1 MSEPPVD
8 PTASQCPYDPA
19 ALLAWLAEIGCD
31 EAIGDAPLDWT
42 TLRAPARVSAQA
54 PVSNAPHQSAPLRPS
69 PPGGGFMSQ
78 SPQPA
83 QPKPPEPKPPEP
95 LGASEG
101 AALAR
106 SQAGEAA
113 TLAEL
118 EAAIRAFDGCPLK
131 RTATHT
137 VFADGN
143 PKARIMLV
151 GEAPGEDED
160 RQGVPFVGAS
170 GKLLDLMLKSIGLDR
185 TQVYIS
191 NILPWRPPGN
201 RNPTPGE
208 IAACLPFLE
217 RHVALIA
224 PAVLIPL
231 GGTAAKTLLNRAEGI
246 TKLRGRWFEYR
257 IERGLDGR
265 ALVAPTLP
273 MFHPAYLLRNPAAKK
288 EAWRD
293 MLLLSDRIA
302 KNA

>member
-8 PTASQCPYDPA
+8 PTASLCPYDPA

-31 EAIGDAPLDWT
+31 EAVGDAPLDWT
-42 TLRAPARVSAQA
+42 TLRAPARLGAPA
-54 PVSNAPHQSAPLRPS
+54 PVSSAPQQFAPLQSGLSRPA
-69 PPGGGFMSQ
+69 PPE
-78 SPQPA
+78 PKPA
-83 QPKPPEPKPPEP
+83 QPKPAEP

-106 SQAGEAA
+106 SEAGKAA

-131 RTATHT
+131 RTATNT
-137 VFADGN
+137 VFADGAPN
-143 PKARIMLV
+143 ARVMLV

-185 TQVYIS
+185 TQVYIA

-224 PAVLIPL
+224 PSVLIPL
-231 GGTAAKTLLNRAEGI
+231 GGTAAKTLLNRAEGV
-246 TKLRGRWFEYR
+246 TRLRGRWFEYR
-257 IERGLDGR
+257 LDAGLDGKT
-265 ALVAPTLP
+265 LVVPTLP

>member
-1 MSEPPVD
+1 
-8 PTASQCPYDPA
+8 
-19 ALLAWLAEIGCD
+19 
-31 EAIGDAPLDWT
+31 
-42 TLRAPARVSAQA
+42 
-54 PVSNAPHQSAPLRPS
+54 
-69 PPGGGFMSQ
+69 
-78 SPQPA
+78 
-83 QPKPPEPKPPEP
+83 
-95 LGASEG
+95 GASEG

-106 SQAGEAA
+106 SQAGKAA

-131 RTATHT
+131 RTATNT

-257 IERGLDGR
+257 IERGLDGK
-265 ALVAPTLP
+265 ALVAPMLP

>member
-1 MSEPPVD
+1 MSEPPVH
-8 PTASQCPYDPA
+8 PTAPSCPYDPA
-19 ALLAWLAEIGCD
+19 ALLTWLAEIGCD
-31 EAIGDAPLDWT
+31 EATGDQPLDWT
-42 TLRAPARVSAQA
+42 TLRAPARAA
-54 PVSNAPHQSAPLRPS
+54 ASAPP
-69 PPGGGFMSQ
+69 
-78 SPQPA
+78 PA
-83 QPKPPEPKPPEP
+83 QSSAFGREPPPRAFSPLAAAPAAPPAAPPQP

-106 SQAGEAA
+106 SEAGKAK

-131 RTATHT
+131 RTAMST

-170 GKLLDLMLKSIGLDR
+170 GRLLDLMLKSIGLDR
-185 TQVYIS
+185 TQVYIA

-208 IAACLPFLE
+208 IAACMPFLE
-217 RHVALIA
+217 RHVGLIA

-231 GGTAAKTLLNRAEGI
+231 GGTAAKTLLNRTEGV
-246 TKLRGRWFEYR
+246 TRLRGRWFEYR
-257 IERGLDGR
+257 LEREQ
-265 ALVAPTLP
+265 LVIPTLP
-273 MFHPAYLLRNPAAKK
+273 MLHPAYLLRNPAAKK

-293 MLLLSDRIA
+293 MLLLSDRVA
-302 KNA
+302 TNA

>member
-8 PTASQCPYDPA
+8 PIASPCPYDPA

-31 EAIGDAPLDWT
+31 EAVGDAPLDWT
-42 TLRAPARVSAQA
+42 TLRAPARTGASA
-54 PVSNAPHQSAPLRPS
+54 PVSSAPQQSAPYQSAPLRPA
-69 PPGGGFMSQ
+69 PPGGGLMSQ
-78 SPQPA
+78 SPPPA
-83 QPKPPEPKPPEP
+83 QPKPPEP

-106 SQAGEAA
+106 SEAGKAA

-131 RTATHT
+131 RTATNT
-137 VFADGN
+137 VFADGA
-143 PKARIMLV
+143 PKARVMLV

-185 TQVYIS
+185 TQVYIA

-257 IERGLDGR
+257 LDAGLDGKT
-265 ALVAPTLP
+265 LVVPTLP